1 MGDHNRGK
9 TRSISSESE
18 CTSSNRMKP
27 DLTPRKSSTVP
38 ERTGHVSV
46 LVEKFMIVWGGYNDD
61 YDPYHLAYLPP
72 HEVWLYDTEFK
83 VWFVSKNRDIIP
95 VPASGCSACAQ
106 GDYMYVF
113 GGHSGLGYLNT
124 LYKLHLSTLQWE
136 LVTPESSSPS
146 PSPRDK
152 TVSWFYDKKF
162 YTFGGYGMID
172 YSKDNVFLEEVRS
185 FCQDETSD
193 LRGWNNQLCVFDFIT
208 MKWSIAETKGQ
219 KPSARA
225 AHSAVRFGCKVFIF
239 GGRHMNLRLND
250 LHCLDLSTMTWSGS
264 LCVSGE
270 QPEGRSWHT
279 ASAVSTNQMFVYGGF
294 NNNCVP
300 LSDAWILDVASL
312 SWTQLTH
319 FPTNKPRLWH
329 TACVTHNQE
338 VLVFGGCGNNILA
351 NEEESQVDH
360 RNDILL
366 FQLQPYT
373 LSRLCLECAYRHRVR
388 LGAQWDSLPRQF
400 SDWLNRKEDLDI
412 QLLMSTDTG
421 SESHSD
427 SDGEGGTTRTGQTCV
442 IS

>member
-1 MGDHNRGK
+1 M
-9 TRSISSESE
+9 
-18 CTSSNRMKP
+18 
-27 DLTPRKSSTVP
+27 
-38 ERTGHVSV
+38 
-46 LVEKFMIVWGGYNDD
+46 
-61 YDPYHLAYLPP
+61 
-72 HEVWLYDTEFK
+72 
-83 VWFVSKNRDIIP
+83 
-95 VPASGCSACAQ
+95 
-106 GDYMYVF
+106 
-113 GGHSGLGYLNT
+113 
-124 LYKLHLSTLQWE
+124 
-136 LVTPESSSPS
+136 
-146 PSPRDK
+146 
-152 TVSWFYDKKF
+152 
-162 YTFGGYGMID
+162 
-172 YSKDNVFLEEVRS
+172 
-185 FCQDETSD
+185 
-193 LRGWNNQLCVFDFIT
+193 
-208 MKWSIAETKGQ
+208 
-219 KPSARA
+219 
-225 AHSAVRFGCKVFIF
+225 
-239 GGRHMNLRLND
+239 
-250 LHCLDLSTMTWSGS
+250 
-264 LCVSGE
+264 SGE

-400 SDWLNRKEDLDI
+400 CDWLNRKEDLDI